1 MAMTFNPQNTAL
13 CLGLSNFNSLT
24 CIETSKIALKRM
36 VARAKEL
43 GYTTFLSGMELGTEQ
58 WVAAFVL
65 DDPEL
70 QLVAISRPHPERSW
84 GWTQQKMYQKLLD
97 ASSSV
102 LTLETDAR
110 QWMCD
115 RSSLVLAVWDGT
127 EGDIA
132 KCLAYA
138 KALGLAGM
146 VFNPKTVDYSKL

>member
-13 CLGLSNFNSLT
+13 CIGLSDFNSLT

-43 GYTTFLSGMELGTEQ
+43 GYTTFFSGMELGTEQ
-58 WVAAFVL
+58 WAAAFIL

-70 QLVAISRPHPERSW
+70 QLVAIPRRHSKRSW

-102 LTLETDAR
+102 LTLETDAH

-132 KCLAYA
+132 NCLAYA

-146 VFNPKTVDYSKL
+146 IFNPKTVDYSKL